1 MSAEVRRSHL
11 SEHPGQEKDFIDRL
25 ARLSARI
32 DCRRAHTS
40 EEREAI
46 FRLRYKAYT
55 REGAIS
61 PNASGKFSDPYD
73 DTDNAY
79 LFGLY
84 IDGELASSLRLHVA
98 SRRFS
103 DFPSLEVFPDVLQ
116 PLLEAGNILID
127 STRFVADEKLS
138 RIYRGLPYITLRPCM
153 LAAEYFRA
161 DHCLAA
167 VRAEHQG
174 FYRRAFNHQVIC
186 ESRPYPQLA
195 KPISLMTLHF
205 PSASDGLYQRYPF
218 FHSSDFERQGLF
230 ERRECAAPSNH
241 EQSNVQ
247 ERTQGPLR
255 PFLELGAGCLTSL
268 LAPSHQS

>member
-1 MSAEVRRSHL
+1 MSAGVRRSHL
-11 SEHPGQEKDFIDRL
+11 SENPYQEKDLTDRL
-25 ARLSARI
+25 TRLSARI

-46 FRLRYKAYT
+46 FRLRYEAYT

-61 PNASGKFSDPYD
+61 GNASEKFSDPYD
-73 DTDNAY
+73 DTDNVH

-84 IDGELASSLRLHVA
+84 IDGEIASSLRLHVA
-98 SRRFS
+98 SREIPN
-103 DFPSLEVFPDVLQ
+103 FPSLEVFPDVLQ
-116 PLLEAGNILID
+116 PLLDAGNVLID
-127 STRFVADEKLS
+127 STRFVADERLS
-138 RIYRGLPYITLRPCM
+138 RVYRGLPYITLRPCM

-186 ESRPYPQLA
+186 EPRPYPQLV

-205 PSASDGLYQRYPF
+205 PSASAGLYQRYPF
-218 FHSSDFERQGLF
+218 FHSTEFERRALFDRREGAAPSHHEQAQERRQGL
-230 ERRECAAPSNH
+230 
-241 EQSNVQ
+241 
-247 ERTQGPLR
+247 LR
-255 PFLELGAGCLTSL
+255 PFVEFGA
-268 LAPSHQS
+268 ARPIN

>member
-1 MSAEVRRSHL
+1 MSVEVRRSHL
-11 SEHPGQEKDFIDRL
+11 SEPGQEKDFADRL
-25 ARLSARI
+25 IRLSTRI
-32 DCRRAHTS
+32 DCRRADTS

-46 FRLRYKAYT
+46 FRLRYEAYA

-73 DTDNAY
+73 YTDNAH

-84 IDGELASSLRLHVA
+84 INGELASSLRLHVA
-98 SRRFS
+98 SREIS
-103 DFPSLEVFPDVLQ
+103 DFPSREVFPDVLQ
-116 PLLEAGNILID
+116 PLLDAGNILID
-127 STRFVADEKLS
+127 STRFVADERLS
-138 RIYRGLPYITLRPCM
+138 RIHRGLPYVTLRPCM

-205 PSASDGLYQRYPF
+205 PSASAGLYQRYPF
-218 FHSSDFERQGLF
+218 FHSSDFERRQLF
-230 ERRECAAPSNH
+230 ERQERAAPSDH
-241 EQSNVQ
+241 EQANVKEQ
-247 ERTQGPLR
+247 TKGLQR
-255 PFLELGAGCLTSL
+255 PFVKFD
-268 LAPSHQS
+268 APSPITWFAPYHQS

>member
-1 MSAEVRRSHL
+1 MSAKVRRSHL
-11 SEHPGQEKDFIDRL
+11 SQPGQEKDFAGRL
-25 ARLSARI
+25 ILLSARI
-32 DCRRAHTS
+32 DCRRADTN

-46 FRLRYKAYT
+46 FRLRYEAYT

-61 PNASGKFSDPYD
+61 PNASEKFSDPYD
-73 DTDNAY
+73 YTDNAH

-98 SRRFS
+98 SREIS
-103 DFPSLEVFPDVLQ
+103 DFPSREVFPDVLQ
-116 PLLEAGNILID
+116 PLLDAGNVLID
-127 STRFVADEKLS
+127 STRFVADERLS
-138 RIYRGLPYITLRPCM
+138 RIHRGLPYITLRPCM

-174 FYRRAFNHQVIC
+174 FYRRAFNHQAIC

-205 PSASDGLYQRYPF
+205 PSASAGLYQRYPF
-218 FHSSDFERQGLF
+218 FHSTEFERRALFDRREGAAPSHDEQAQQRRQGL
-230 ERRECAAPSNH
+230 
-241 EQSNVQ
+241 
-247 ERTQGPLR
+247 LR
-255 PFLELGAGCLTSL
+255 PFVESGAERLIN
-268 LAPSHQS
+268 